1 MFALAMN
8 AARHRSQFALLSF
21 VSPRAAV
28 LLTPGTDFRRRR
40 NSGRPY
46 DRPTVVSSTYKLLTL
61 SRKRSPSNSTDY
73 KLPGEGAILL
83 LESKCTALSGLSH
96 PESTLASIL
105 PQPMQ
110 LQHLRKIT
118 RGGYPALAL
127 SVTPMG
133 MGPHQTTI
141 CAVCASRMA
150 LRDLAISS
158 PAVPLAPKH
167 QSPACPPKPRRRRVT
182 SLPSEASAKEGHQP
196 ALRRLGEG
204 GSPACPPKPRR
215 RRVTSLPSEAP
226 GAQEGY
232 RLSRLLIRSRG
243 RNVFYSDSQ
252 RTRLHHPG
260 FSNAH
265 RSANQPAPV
274 PQQAAPGRDRRNP
287 V

>member
-46 DRPTVVSSTYKLLTL
+46 DRPTVVSST
-61 SRKRSPSNSTDY
+61 Y

-196 ALRRLGEG
+196 ALRSLGEG

-215 RRVTSLPSEAP
+215 RRVTSLPSEAS
-226 GAQEGY
+226 AKEG
-232 RLSRLLIRSRG
+232 
-243 RNVFYSDSQ
+243 
-252 RTRLHHPG
+252 H
-260 FSNAH
+260 
-265 RSANQPAPV
+265 QPALRSSGSAGGLPSL
-274 PQQAAPGRDRRNP
+274 AASDPF
-287 V
+287 